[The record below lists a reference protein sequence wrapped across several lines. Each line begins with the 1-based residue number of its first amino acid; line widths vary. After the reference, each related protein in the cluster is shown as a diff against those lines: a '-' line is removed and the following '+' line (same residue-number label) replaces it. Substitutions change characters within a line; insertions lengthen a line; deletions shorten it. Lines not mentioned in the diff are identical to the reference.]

1 MPNGLRDRVPPVL
14 WIAQFLISI
23 YGGYFGAGMGILML
37 AAMAIVLPSTLQHAN
52 ALKVFFAVLINGS
65 AAIYFL
71 AIGAA
76 RLPEAACMAIA
87 ALAGGYAGARV
98 AQRLPARMLRV
109 VVIVYGV
116 FVAARLFYVG

>member
-1 MPNGLRDRVPPVL
+1 
-14 WIAQFLISI
+14 
-23 YGGYFGAGMGILML
+23 
-37 AAMAIVLPSTLQHAN
+37 MAIVLPSSLQHAN

-76 RLPEAACMAIA
+76 RLPEAACMAAA

-98 AQRLPARMLRV
+98 AQRMPARRLRV
-109 VVIVYGV
+109 LVIAYGA
-116 FVAARLFYVG
+116 FVAARLFYAG